1 MKYKTV
7 SIKAILDS
15 PSTNS
20 GLKMKDVFTSNK
32 DNRTDLLPVYS
43 ATKDENYIFGWVNK
57 KSKWKS
63 YKNLLTWVKEG
74 SSSGVV
80 CYRKE
85 EFVPYEKV
93 KLLELKPEVKKLLD
107 YEYLRKIIELKLL
120 SLGFGWGFKCSMER
134 VMEVEIEIPVNDNEE
149 YDLSA
154 QKKLVS
160 KYKSLDDLKN
170 EINKTHDEFLEMNVE
185 FKVSGKVE
193 DYTIEEVFDPIKG
206 NAKYTHKYLRDN
218 KGDYPV
224 YSSQTVRD
232 GVIGNI
238 NSYDLEKECLT
249 WTTDGIYAG
258 TVFYRKGKFSMTTHC
273 GGLLLKKEFEKAV
286 NFKYVYFF
294 LSNCLKDYAVGE
306 GNKRIT
312 IETIKDVV
320 IQFPVNSKGEIDIDK
335 QKEIAKRYEAI
346 EKIKNELKSKLGE
359 LVDTKIEL
367 N

>member
-1 MKYKTV
+1 MKFKT
-7 SIKAILDS
+7 IAINTILDS

-20 GLKMKDVFTSNK
+20 GLKKKDVFTSNK
-32 DNRTDLLPVYS
+32 DNGIDLLPVYS
-43 ATKDENYIFGWVNK
+43 ATRDENHIFGWVNK

-74 SSSGVV
+74 SSSGVDS
-80 CYRKE
+80 YRKE

-93 KLLELKPEVKKLLD
+93 KLLKLKPEVKKSLD
-107 YEYLRKIIELKLL
+107 YEYLRKIIELKLF

-134 VMEVEIEIPVNDNEE
+134 VMEVKIEIPINDNGGF
-149 YDLSA
+149 DLLA
-154 QKKLVS
+154 QKKLIN
-160 KYKSLDDLKN
+160 KYKLLDDLKN
-170 EINKTHDEFLEMNVE
+170 EINKTYEDFLETNVE
-185 FKVSGKVE
+185 FKVDEKVE
-193 DYTIEEVFDPIKG
+193 DYTIKKVFYPIKG
-206 NAKYTHKYLRDN
+206 NAKYTHKYLRN
-218 KGDYPV
+218 NIGDYPV

-238 NSYDLEKECLT
+238 STYDWNKECLT
-249 WTTDGIYAG
+249 WTTDGVYAG

-273 GGLLLKKEFEKAV
+273 GGLLLKKEFKKLI
-286 NFKYVYFF
+286 NLKYVCFF

-312 IETIKDVV
+312 IETINQVI
-320 IQFPVNSKGEIDIDK
+320 IQFPVNSKGELDIDK

-346 EKIKNELKSKLGE
+346 EKIKNELKVKLGE
-359 LVDTKIEL
+359 LVESKIEL

>member
-1 MKYKTV
+1 MRFKTIP
-7 SIKAILDS
+7 IKIILDS

-20 GLKMKDVFTSNK
+20 GLKKKDVFSSNTEK
-32 DNRTDLLPVYS
+32 KTDLLPVYS
-43 ATKDENYIFGWVNK
+43 ATKDPNYIFGWVNK
-57 KSKWKS
+57 NSKWKS

-93 KLLELKPEVKKLLD
+93 KLLELKPEVKELID
-107 YEYLRKIIELKLL
+107 YEYLRKVTELKLL

-134 VMEVEIEIPVNDNEE
+134 VMEVEIEIPVNDNDE

-154 QKKLVS
+154 QKKLVT
-160 KYKSLDDLKN
+160 KYKSLDVLKS
-170 EINKTHDEFLEMNVE
+170 EINNLCNEFFEMKVE
-185 FKVSGKVE
+185 FKFNGRVK
-193 DYTIEEVFDPIKG
+193 DFTISEIFNPIKG
-206 NAKYTHKYLRDN
+206 NAKYTHRYLRDN
-218 KGDYPV
+218 KGEFPV
-224 YSSQTVRD
+224 YSSQTA
-232 GVIGNI
+232 GEGIIGNI
-238 NSYDLEKECLT
+238 KSFDWDEECLT

-273 GGLLLKKEFEKAV
+273 GGLLLKKKFEKMV
-286 NFKYVYFF
+286 NLKYVYFF
-294 LSNCLKDYAVGE
+294 LSNSLKDYAVGE

-320 IQFPVNSKGEIDIDK
+320 IQFPINSKGEIDYEK
-335 QKEIAKRYEAI
+335 QSEIAKKYEAI
-346 EKIKNELKSKLGE
+346 EKIKDDLDNSLSEIN
-359 LVDTKIEL
+359 DTKIQF